1 MQKMRIRKSFIPII
15 LIVVVFS
22 CKKSDELLL
31 QYPEKLS
38 LTSHQVLTFPKV
50 YTKYGEITDKTVI
63 ENYINTGTPGYFYD
77 NIDTVIVP
85 SADTITYKT
94 RDTVLIALPGV
105 FGIRVVKQS
114 GQYIYL
120 YLTDTLLAYKAMDN
134 VLNNIVNNIGVF
146 KPYYRDGCPSGFP
159 CSYQW
164 VYDAFIATGSQQQLE
179 FPLLT
184 YKITRS
190 INGSYN
196 GIARKD
202 YNNVFD
208 NSVLNL
214 LQDGDTL
221 AIQTAKETY
230 VRIN

>member
-1 MQKMRIRKSFIPII
+1 MRKSLITVA

-22 CKKSDELLL
+22 CKKNDVLLT
-31 QYPEKLS
+31 YPARLS
-38 LTSHQVLTFPKV
+38 LTRHQVLTHPKV
-50 YTKYGEITDKTVI
+50 YTKYGEITDKSVI
-63 ENYINTGTPGYFYD
+63 ENYINTGTSGYFYD

-85 SADTITYKT
+85 SHDTITYKSS
-94 RDTVLIALPGV
+94 DTVLIALPGA
-105 FGIRVVKQS
+105 FGIRVVKRN

-134 VLNNIVNNIGVF
+134 VLNNIANNIGVF

-164 VYDAFIATGSQQQLE
+164 VYDAFIATGSQQQLD

-190 INGSYN
+190 INGTSS
-196 GIARKD
+196 GLARTD

-208 NSVLNL
+208 NAVLNL
-214 LQDGDTL
+214 LKDGDTL